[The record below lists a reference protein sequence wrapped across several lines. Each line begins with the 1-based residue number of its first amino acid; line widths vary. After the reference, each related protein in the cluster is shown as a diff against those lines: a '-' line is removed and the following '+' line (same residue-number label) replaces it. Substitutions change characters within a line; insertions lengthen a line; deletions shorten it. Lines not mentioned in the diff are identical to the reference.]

1 MGYPPEPWTLRGRM
15 VVSVW
20 MLPLALVPAL
30 PPELRGAVRVLRLGS
45 RALIGT
51 AWVDYRPGGD
61 LSYREL
67 LAAVLMRAGLRSRVT
82 ITHIWVDSPESRD
95 GGRELW
101 GIPKD
106 LAAFELSDS
115 RASAQSIAQA
125 DITRARPLVRVP
137 IGFKCTQELHGRA
150 KTTAVRAT
158 ARCGPASVRWDI
170 DGDGPLGFLRG
181 RRPFLSLVADDFRM
195 RFGAGRQAGS

>member
-1 MGYPPEPWTLRGRM
+1 MGYPPEPWSLRGRM

-20 MLPLALVPAL
+20 MLPLALVPAV
-30 PPELRGAVRVLRLGS
+30 PAELHSAVRVVRLGS

-67 LAAVLMRAGLRSRVT
+67 LAAVLMRAGLRPRVT
-82 ITHIWVDSPESRD
+82 ITHIWVDSPASRD

-101 GIPKD
+101 GIPKE
-106 LAAFELSDS
+106 LASLELTAAPGIA
-115 RASAQSIAQA
+115 RADVAS
-125 DITRARPLVRVP
+125 ARPLVRVP
-137 IGFKCTQELHGRA
+137 IGFRCTQELHGAA

-158 ARCGPASVRWDI
+158 ARCGPARVRWDI
-170 DGDGPLGFLRG
+170 DGDGPLAFLRG

-195 RFGAGRQAGS
+195 RFGGSRQAGS